1 VPKTNIHAFHA
12 DKSKM
17 TGSNL
22 VTAATTVVVV
32 VAAAAA
38 AAAVMGTTAV
48 TTMLVGDKN
57 RIETTRWLPVV
68 VDC

>member
-1 VPKTNIHAFHA
+1 VPKTSIHAFHA
-12 DKSKM
+12 DKSKI
-17 TGSNL
+17 TGNNL
-22 VTAATTVVVV
+22 VATATTVVVV
-32 VAAAAA
+32 VVA

-48 TTMLVGDKN
+48 TMMLVGDKN

>member
-32 VAAAAA
+32 VVA